1 MKLLLENWQKYLL
14 KEDEESHPSDYI
26 SFMSGDCSLL
36 AGAVSELADLPMYGI
51 FDEEGSMHHVFA
63 YDKEADEAV
72 DCRGRI
78 PVADV
83 MKNIR
88 GENKTYREV
97 SSEEIEE
104 TFGTYSD
111 EEWDYAEEAAA
122 KII

>member
-1 MKLLLENWQKYLL
+1 MKLLLENWKRFLL
-14 KEDEESHPSDYI
+14 KEDGDAHPSEYL

-36 AGAVSELADLPMYGI
+36 AGAISELTSLPLYGI
-51 FDEEGSMHHVFA
+51 FDEGDNMHHVFA
-63 YDKEADEAV
+63 YDKETDEAV

-97 SSEEIEE
+97 SHEEIEN
-104 TFGTYSD
+104 TFGTYSE
-111 EEWDYAEEAAA
+111 EEWDYAEDEAASL
-122 KII
+122 I